1 MKQYASEGYNF
12 FMYSGPIS
20 TNDTEVG
27 MTLNLAAQYG
37 LYYQSDVTDIVD
49 NITALEIFVQKWSSY
64 PAFLSY
70 YIGNEPDGPEGIG
83 SFQPIESVN
92 GYDYLKMVDP
102 YHPVTL
108 VTNCAHTAPEYV
120 SAVDFVSTDVYAVG
134 IPTVYNNLVCNAT
147 QSDCG
152 CDLRNASNPI
162 LSVADRYE
170 SIYSDLGIDYPATL
184 FVEQTF
190 YENTSYWS
198 VLPTY
203 QEELAMAWI
212 SIVSGGNGILGYRYP
227 VSSNILRAEY
237 PEMPCGNRRSSGKFL
252 VICWTSS

>member
-1 MKQYASEGYNF
+1 LVARGKPFVPIGYYVDTSYIFSSSSSNFSGTASAAMKQYASEGYNF

-37 LYYQSDVTDIVD
+37 LYYQSDVIDIVD

-108 VTNCAHTAPEYV
+108 VNNCAHTAR
-120 SAVDFVSTDVYAVG
+120 STS
-134 IPTVYNNLVCNAT
+134 L
-147 QSDCG
+147 
-152 CDLRNASNPI
+152 L
-162 LSVADRYE
+162 L
-170 SIYSDLGIDYPATL
+170 TL
-184 FVEQTF
+184 F
-190 YENTSYWS
+190 
-198 VLPTY
+198 LPMSM
-203 QEELAMAWI
+203 L
-212 SIVSGGNGILGYRYP
+212 
-227 VSSNILRAEY
+227 
-237 PEMPCGNRRSSGKFL
+237 
-252 VICWTSS
+252 